1 MKDERPAIGQQRDG
15 AHIRSSELEA
25 VLLQLHITYDIGTER
40 AGVMRERGAAEAWV
54 KFFGNGRAA
63 HLGAAFENQRFES
76 GFGEIEGG
84 DQTVVSATDDDHVAR
99 FGHTSMRLRLSKFR
113 APPDVPARP

>member
-1 MKDERPAIGQQRDG
+1 M
-15 AHIRSSELEA
+15 
-25 VLLQLHITYDIGTER
+25 LLQLHIAYDVGAEG
-40 AGVMRERGAAEAWV
+40 AGVMRERRAAEAGM

-63 HLGAAFENQRFES
+63 HLGAAFEHQRFES

-84 DQTVVSATDDDHVAR
+84 DQAVVTATDDDDLAR

-113 APPDVPARP
+113 APPDVRSRP